1 MKAPAPPLL
10 QGATAALLVRESLSP
25 KGTPQLSIFPR
36 AAVHQQNR
44 ARFSHTCKDH
54 SVGSPATLRKNE
66 VKPHMLVCKDQ
77 AQKA

>member
-10 QGATAALLVRESLSP
+10 QGATAAPLVRESLSP

-36 AAVHQQNR
+36 AAVRLQNR
-44 ARFSHTCKDH
+44 ARLSHTCKDH

-66 VKPHMLVCKDQ
+66 VEPHMLVCKDQ
-77 AQKA
+77 VQKA